1 MALRPPSSDSDNAKP
16 DAAQDILLRE
26 VDDAVR
32 QDQMLHVARNYG
44 KPIAAAVVAGLLGLA
59 GFLYW
64 QHYQREQSAAL
75 AERYTI
81 AIDKL
86 EAGQAEDARKD
97 LATLAADSSGAAK
110 GAAALTQAGILL
122 GQGKQADAVK
132 AYAAAAVDTSLPQP
146 FRDLA
151 LIRQMATAFET
162 TPAAE
167 VVAKLKPLAVPGNPW
182 FGSAGEL
189 VGYAYLKQNKPQLAG
204 PLFAAIAK
212 DEKVPRTIRLR
223 TRQLAAQLGVDAVD
237 EVIKSASKDAEA
249 EASAPASAAPV
260 APSAA
265 AAAPAQ

>member
-1 MALRPPSSDSDNAKP
+1 
-16 DAAQDILLRE
+16 
-26 VDDAVR
+26 
-32 QDQMLHVARNYG
+32 MLHVARNYG

-64 QHYQREQSAAL
+64 QHYQREQAGEL

-97 LATLAADSSGAAK
+97 LATLTAQSSGAAK

-122 GQGKQADAVK
+122 GQGKQADAIK
-132 AYAAAAVDTSLPQP
+132 AYAAAAVDTSVPKP

-151 LIRQMATAFET
+151 LIRQMAAAFET
-162 TPAAE
+162 TPAQE

-189 VGYAYLKQNKPQLAG
+189 VGYSYLKMNRPDQAG

-223 TRQLAAQLGVDAVD
+223 TRQLAAQLGIDAVD
-237 EVIKSASKDAEA
+237 EVIKTASADAEA
-249 EASAPASAAPV
+249 EANAPAAAPV
-260 APSAA
+260 APSAP
-265 AAAPAQ
+265 AAAPAKQ